1 MNKIF
6 LLLPLLFITSI
17 FSSYDEELLEK
28 ATKHYFEKDFKKAYD
43 YSVKALVYY
52 PKHPYAHLY
61 IGTYFNSIGKVD
73 DSIHYF
79 DNAIKY
85 SEEVLPMAHWERVF
99 SKMMVNKD
107 LSYCEDINILKEVI
121 IKDKDYQFLQEE
133 HPIIFGLC
141 EFALRTPKSLINSAN
156 FLAQKGSC
164 GYSLLFY
171 NEALKDGTK
180 EELAVYDQSLCK

>member
-28 ATKHYFEKDFKKAYD
+28 ASKHYIERDFKKAYD

-52 PKHPYAHLY
+52 PKHPYPHLY
-61 IGTYFNSIGKVD
+61 IGTYFNYIGKVE

-85 SEEVLPMAHWERVF
+85 SEGVLPMAHWERVF
-99 SKMMVNKD
+99 SKMMVNNATEEFGD
-107 LSYCEDINILKEVI
+107 LGSEKQLAS
-121 IKDKDYQFLQEE
+121 
-133 HPIIFGLC
+133 GL
-141 EFALRTPKSLINSAN
+141 
-156 FLAQKGSC
+156 
-164 GYSLLFY
+164 
-171 NEALKDGTK
+171 TK
-180 EELAVYDQSLCK
+180 